1 MHAEENTDPADLATL
16 EAVRLA
22 LVETFEAGF
31 IVVCREEGGKTV
43 WSKVEFG
50 NAFALGKLA
59 EDYAGGC
66 LVTAEELAAEDA
78 EVEDEED

>member
-16 EAVRLA
+16 EAVRVA

-31 IVVCREEGGKTV
+31 VVVCREEGGKTV

-59 EDYAGGC
+59 EDYAGGLPGDRRGTRRRGC
-66 LVTAEELAAEDA
+66 GSRG
-78 EVEDEED
+78 